1 MYFDMKNYISGK
13 LTLPFGIFKI
23 PERENGMLRVG
34 LEGKNRN
41 IEKGV
46 LNKIGMKNEMRVQS

>member
-1 MYFDMKNYISGK
+1 MYFEMKNYISGK

-41 IEKGV
+41 IGKGV
-46 LNKIGMKNEMRVQS
+46 LNKIRMKN

>member
-13 LTLPFGIFKI
+13 LTLPFDIFKI

-46 LNKIGMKNEMRVQS
+46 LNKIRMKN